1 MKKLLIMISIII
13 ACVTISTCSLATTT
27 LKDVKGTKYE
37 EAVNALIEVG
47 LVNGYPEDNTYRPNV
62 VVTRAQMSKMMVVA
76 LGEESKVTA
85 AAKKKSVFT
94 DLKEEHW
101 AYGYINV
108 AKDLG
113 IIVGYTD
120 GSFAPDATVTYA
132 EATTMAIRALGYEDE
147 VAKSTESWPT
157 NYTSYAKKLN
167 LYDSIGTFNNNSG
180 AKRGDVAN
188 LLWNMLRTGVCS
200 VTGQST
206 NGGLTY
212 GQGQKMINKYKNY
225 VYLDGAMITSVT
237 FNDSYSKATV
247 KMADNKDSLSV
258 SLTASE
264 VLEYYAK
271 KLDVLYNTSSKSIF
285 SIDYEKEYKE
295 VKGSITKIKSGK
307 IYFDDDY
314 YTLPSDSNILLYKV
328 DKLSEAIDATL
339 YMSGSTVKY
348 VLASGAKQVNAA
360 LVTDKDVTIDS
371 SKDGIKIK
379 KLGSS
384 TKSSYVLI
392 DKSDMPAKESIILY
406 YLNSDDELG
415 IIKEIK
421 LDDAKA
427 ISKLT
432 SSQIKVGSTTY
443 TYDSD
448 TFAIYSATSSAIN
461 NLKFSKIVKAEDMV
475 YAYEYA
481 GTTYLVV
488 FIDSVESETAV
499 ATAKKELQNYVTSV
513 DGKYAEANYSQA
525 TWYKYYEALT
535 SAKTLLSSS
544 SPKAS
549 KMNIA
554 LTDLKTAVSELKQVW
569 SGTDKRIAEHRAN
582 IRILV
587 NGKAATI
594 VSEKS
599 KYTTDSYKAFY
610 EYLTTAKDLLART
623 DTTETET
630 KKAYEN
636 LNNAITNGMK
646 LVKDTDDHIKAVN
659 ELNSEIASAEQTVK
673 SEANYTATT
682 WSNYTKALNEAKDI
696 KDSSDNYS
704 TEDIK
709 KVISKLKNAVKGLKS
724 SLESLR
730 YKLNDL
736 IISCQKYESYS
747 GDYMSSTYSNFTSK
761 LKNAYDVS
769 SKYLEIDI
777 SQLTSAQLDT
787 ALKEL
792 NETFDDLKKAKE
804 GLVTV
809 SDALKNIIETVSS
822 IKECDTTIKDTV
834 NSTANTTA
842 DQLKKISNIE
852 TAVKNSFASLI
863 ASAESKT
870 DKTSEL
876 YGALATATALKS
888 DAPLSDV
895 VTEYKKLY
903 NVLDSLTAAE

>member
-1 MKKLLIMISIII
+1 MKKLLALISIIVI
-13 ACVTISTCSLATTT
+13 CVTISSTALASTT

-37 EAVNALIEVG
+37 EAVNALIEIG

-62 VVTRAQMSKMMVVA
+62 VVTRAQMAKMMVIA
-76 LGEESKVTA
+76 LGEEGKVSD
-85 AAKKKSVFT
+85 AAKKKSTFT

-113 IIVGYTD
+113 IIVGYLD
-120 GSFAPDATVTYA
+120 GSFAPEATVTYA
-132 EATTMAIRALGYEDE
+132 EATTMVIRALGYEDE

-157 NYTSYAKKLN
+157 NYTSYAKKLD
-167 LYDSIGTFNNNSG
+167 LYNSIGSFNNNSG
-180 AKRGDVAN
+180 AKRGDIAN
-188 LLWNMLRTGVCS
+188 LLWNMLRTGVCT

-206 NGGLTY
+206 NSGLIY
-212 GQGQKMINKYKNY
+212 GQGQKMLNKYTNY

-247 KMADNKDSLSV
+247 KMADSKDSLSV

-271 KLDVLYNTSSKSIF
+271 KLDVLYNRNSKSIF
-285 SIDYEKEYKE
+285 SIDSEKEYKE
-295 VKGSITKIKSGK
+295 VKGSITKIKSSK

-348 VLASGAKQVNAA
+348 VVASGAKEVKLA
-360 LVTDKDVTIDS
+360 LVTDNDLTIDT

-379 KLGSS
+379 DVGSS
-384 TKSSYVLI
+384 KKTSYMLI
-392 DKSDMPAKESIILY
+392 NKSDMPEEGSIVLY

-415 IIKEIK
+415 IVKEIK
-421 LDDAKA
+421 LDDASA
-427 ISKLT
+427 ISSLT
-432 SSQIKVGSTTY
+432 STKIKIGSKTY
-443 TYDSD
+443 TYDSE
-448 TFAIYSATSSAIN
+448 TFEIVLATSSAVST
-461 NLKFSKIVKAEDMV
+461 LKFSKIVKAEDMV
-475 YAYEYA
+475 YVYDYA

-488 FIDSVESETAV
+488 FDNAVESETTV

-525 TWYKYYEALT
+525 TWYNYNEALT
-535 SAKTLLSSS
+535 SAKTLLNSS

-549 KMNIA
+549 KLSTA
-554 LTDLKTAVSELKQVW
+554 LTNLKTAVSELKSV
-569 SGTDKRIAEHRAN
+569 SKYTTEGKIAQYRAN
-582 IRILV
+582 IRTLV

-630 KKAYEN
+630 KTAYDN
-636 LNNAITNGMK
+636 LNNVINNGMK
-646 LVKDTDDHIKAVN
+646 LVKDTDEHKDAVSLLNQAIEDAKSKVVLNTSDDYVESTWTAYQNALNKA
-659 ELNSEIASAEQTVK
+659 ETISKSSADYSVK
-673 SEANYTATT
+673 DVEDA
-682 WSNYTKALNEAKDI
+682 TKALKDAAG
-696 KDSSDNYS
+696 
-704 TEDIK
+704 
-709 KVISKLKNAVKGLKS
+709 KLELAA
-724 SLESLR
+724 ESLR
-730 YKLNDL
+730 DELNAL
-736 IISCQKYESYS
+736 IVSCRTIENSKS
-747 GDYMSSTYSNFTSK
+747 DYMKDPYTEFEK
-761 LKNAYDVS
+761 ALKNAYIIAG
-769 SKYLEIDI
+769 KENP
-777 SQLTSAQLDT
+777 TT
-787 ALKEL
+787 KEL
-792 NETFDDLKKAKE
+792 SKAISDLENAKK

-822 IKECDTTIKDTV
+822 IKECDTTIKDAV

-842 DQLKKISNIE
+842 DQLDQISNIE
-852 TAVKNSFASLI
+852 TAVRVSFANLI

-903 NVLDSLTAAE
+903 DVLNPLIAEE

>member
-1 MKKLLIMISIII
+1 MKKLLALISIIVI
-13 ACVTISTCSLATTT
+13 CVTISSTALASTT

-37 EAVNALIEVG
+37 EAVNALIEIG

-62 VVTRAQMSKMMVVA
+62 VVTRAQMAKMMVIA
-76 LGEESKVTA
+76 LGEEGKVSD
-85 AAKKKSVFT
+85 AAKKKSTFT

-113 IIVGYTD
+113 IIVGYLD
-120 GSFAPDATVTYA
+120 GSFAPEATVTYA
-132 EATTMAIRALGYEDE
+132 EATTMVIRALGYEDE

-157 NYTSYAKKLN
+157 NYTSYAKKLD
-167 LYDSIGTFNNNSG
+167 LYNSIGSFNNNSG
-180 AKRGDVAN
+180 AKRGDIAN
-188 LLWNMLRTGVCS
+188 LLWNMLRTGVCT

-206 NGGLTY
+206 NSGLIY
-212 GQGQKMINKYKNY
+212 GQGQKMLNKYTNY

-247 KMADNKDSLSV
+247 KMADSKDSLSV

-271 KLDVLYNTSSKSIF
+271 KLDVLYNRNSKSIF
-285 SIDYEKEYKE
+285 SIDSEKEYKE
-295 VKGSITKIKSGK
+295 VKGSITKIKSSK

-348 VLASGAKQVNAA
+348 VVASGAKEVKLA
-360 LVTDKDVTIDS
+360 LVTDNDLTIDT

-379 KLGSS
+379 DVGSS
-384 TKSSYVLI
+384 KKTSYMLI
-392 DKSDMPAKESIILY
+392 NKSDMPEEGSIVLY

-415 IIKEIK
+415 IVKEIK
-421 LDDAKA
+421 LDDASA
-427 ISKLT
+427 ISSLT
-432 SSQIKVGSTTY
+432 STKIKIGSKTY
-443 TYDSD
+443 TYDSE
-448 TFAIYSATSSAIN
+448 TFEIVSATSSAVST
-461 NLKFSKIVKAEDMV
+461 LKFSKIVKAEDMV
-475 YAYEYA
+475 YVYDYA

-488 FIDSVESETAV
+488 FDNAVESETTV

-525 TWYKYYEALT
+525 TWYNYNEALT
-535 SAKTLLSSS
+535 SAKTLLNSS

-549 KMNIA
+549 KLSTA
-554 LTDLKTAVSELKQVW
+554 LTNLKTAVSELKSV
-569 SGTDKRIAEHRAN
+569 SKYTTEGKIAQYRAN
-582 IRILV
+582 IRTLV

-630 KKAYEN
+630 KTAYDN
-636 LNNAITNGMK
+636 LNNVINNGMK
-646 LVKDTDDHIKAVN
+646 LVKDTDEHKDAVSLLNQAIEDAKSKVVLNTSDDYVESTWTAYQNALNKA
-659 ELNSEIASAEQTVK
+659 ETISKSSADYSVK
-673 SEANYTATT
+673 DVEDA
-682 WSNYTKALNEAKDI
+682 TKALKDAAG
-696 KDSSDNYS
+696 
-704 TEDIK
+704 
-709 KVISKLKNAVKGLKS
+709 KLELAA
-724 SLESLR
+724 ESLR
-730 YKLNDL
+730 DELNAL
-736 IISCQKYESYS
+736 IVSCRTIENSKS
-747 GDYMSSTYSNFTSK
+747 DYMKDPYTEFEK
-761 LKNAYDVS
+761 ALKNAYIIAG
-769 SKYLEIDI
+769 KENP
-777 SQLTSAQLDT
+777 TT
-787 ALKEL
+787 KEL
-792 NETFDDLKKAKE
+792 SKAISDLENAKK

-822 IKECDTTIKDTV
+822 IKECDTTIKDAV

-842 DQLKKISNIE
+842 DQLDQISNIE
-852 TAVKNSFASLI
+852 TAVRVSFANLI

-903 NVLDSLTAAE
+903 DVLNPLIAEE

>member
-1 MKKLLIMISIII
+1 MKKLLALISIIVI
-13 ACVTISTCSLATTT
+13 CVTISSTALASTT

-37 EAVNALIEVG
+37 EAVNALIEIG
-47 LVNGYPEDNTYRPNV
+47 LVNGYPEDNTYRPDV
-62 VVTRAQMSKMMVVA
+62 VVTRAQMAKMMVIA
-76 LGEESKVTA
+76 LGEEGKVSD
-85 AAKKKSVFT
+85 AAKKKSTFT

-113 IIVGYTD
+113 IIVGYLD
-120 GSFAPDATVTYA
+120 GSFAPEATVTYA
-132 EATTMAIRALGYEDE
+132 EATTMVIRALGYEDE
-147 VAKSTESWPT
+147 VVKSTESWPT
-157 NYTSYAKKLN
+157 NYTSYAKKLD
-167 LYDSIGTFNNNSG
+167 LYNSIGSFNNNSG
-180 AKRGDVAN
+180 AKRGDIAN
-188 LLWNMLRTGVCS
+188 LLWNMLRTGVCT

-206 NGGLTY
+206 NSGLIY
-212 GQGQKMINKYKNY
+212 GQGQKMLNKYTNY

-247 KMADNKDSLSV
+247 KMADSKDSLSV

-271 KLDVLYNTSSKSIF
+271 KLDVLYNKSSKSIF
-285 SIDYEKEYKE
+285 SIDSEKEYKE
-295 VKGSITKIKSGK
+295 VKGSITKIKSSK

-348 VLASGAKQVNAA
+348 VIASGAKEVKLA
-360 LVTDKDVTIDS
+360 LVTDNDLTIDT

-379 KLGSS
+379 DVGSS
-384 TKSSYVLI
+384 KKTSYMLI
-392 DKSDMPAKESIILY
+392 NKSDMPEEGSIVLY

-415 IIKEIK
+415 IVKEIK
-421 LDDAKA
+421 LDDASA
-427 ISKLT
+427 ISSLT
-432 SSQIKVGSTTY
+432 STKIKIGSKTY
-443 TYDSD
+443 TYDSE
-448 TFAIYSATSSAIN
+448 TFEIVSATSSAVST
-461 NLKFSKIVKAEDMV
+461 LKFSKIVKAEDMV
-475 YAYEYA
+475 YVYDYA

-488 FIDSVESETAV
+488 FDNAVESETTV

-525 TWYKYYEALT
+525 TWYNYNEALT
-535 SAKTLLSSS
+535 SAKTLLNSS

-549 KMNIA
+549 KLSTA
-554 LTDLKTAVSELKQVW
+554 LTNLKTAVSELKSV
-569 SGTDKRIAEHRAN
+569 SKYTTEGKIAQYRAN
-582 IRILV
+582 IRTLV

-646 LVKDTDDHIKAVN
+646 LVKDTDDHKDAVSQLNKAMEDAKSKVG
-659 ELNSEIASAEQTVK
+659 LNTSDDYVESTWTAYQNALNKAETISKSSADYSVK
-673 SEANYTATT
+673 DVEDA
-682 WSNYTKALNEAKDI
+682 TKALKDAAG
-696 KDSSDNYS
+696 
-704 TEDIK
+704 
-709 KVISKLKNAVKGLKS
+709 KLELAA
-724 SLESLR
+724 ESLR
-730 YKLNDL
+730 DELNAL
-736 IISCQKYESYS
+736 IVSCRTIENSKS
-747 GDYMSSTYSNFTSK
+747 DYMKDPYTEFENA
-761 LKNAYDVS
+761 LKNAYIIAGKENPTTKELSDAIS
-769 SKYLEIDI
+769 YLEN
-777 SQLTSAQLDT
+777 A
-787 ALKEL
+787 
-792 NETFDDLKKAKE
+792 KK

-822 IKECDTTIKDTV
+822 IKECDTTIKDAV

-842 DQLKKISNIE
+842 DQLDQISNIE
-852 TAVKNSFASLI
+852 TAVRASFANLI

-903 NVLDSLTAAE
+903 DVLNPLIAEE